1 MSPVAHIKKSAWH
14 FGCLA
19 CHVLNF
25 TLAFSALALGAL
37 ILLNRFQ
44 QEVPLPDKLA
54 HWVIDVSGPD
64 YLDAIWS
71 KAVFDLRGG
80 IYLTDL
86 KIRDTETDQTILTAE
101 ATYMKWSPVNLLIPG
116 LPALQELN
124 ARNIQVYV
132 PVSHSPTGLN
142 EPALAIQHVFL
153 RQSDGDLI
161 LSSLLLESGGIRLH
175 ATGHA
180 PIQALLKPSG
190 KKTERQSL
198 YPALQILKRL
208 PHSLQ
213 ADLSANWS
221 MLPSGDHAFTLSG
234 YLPQFKHDHLQMDR
248 LSGRASGFLS
258 SSGFSLRSLSLNGIL
273 TYTEALPEV
282 PLLQLPEDP
291 VPVPFSLSAGG
302 QPWSYKEF
310 ELPSAVNVFIHPKGS
325 DLQFQHLLLST
336 TLCPS
341 LNNPVR
347 WILRGPSAFV
357 SGLARFPDSPADQFG
372 PAFPNLYSFRSYL
385 PNWSIYKILPA
396 PLPHRLLVGTKADS
410 LRINASVNLTTTTL
424 SGTIATD
431 GLNIGQTDFQ
441 HLASAISLS
450 RTTLLLDD
458 IFIQKAGNEFA
469 RGAVYWQ
476 DFPSSRFSLNAA
488 GNIFPTSLDSI
499 LGDWWS
505 NIFTH
510 IHASQPLA
518 GDVTVW
524 GHWVREKP
532 IYSMTGVEGPG
543 ASYRGVDIPHMEL
556 RVRSRPDCAY
566 VEHLRATFPS
576 GEILGQIGIQ
586 SGIKAA
592 DRYRAYTLDL
602 SSTARWDAVI
612 GATGIKG
619 LGKLSFE
626 GENPH
631 LRARGTLWRDSGKG
645 WESRE
650 EARIELSLIQHDG
663 ICHLLGMDLSGLS
676 LSGDLEGPAL
686 EIESVSGKF
695 AGGVFTG
702 RLGLL
707 NWQEPEDTRYRV
719 DLDLLDASYGQAR
732 RELSDLLGFKED
744 ESGLEAGR
752 LDTNLSLLLHPDPEL
767 TSGRGRVSI
776 REANLGTIQL
786 FGGLSGVLGGMGLKF
801 ASVKMDAFT
810 ADWEVENRV
819 MTVRNGHVASPSL
832 NLTLN
837 GTMDLE
843 TKNLKMVSELTLFR
857 GLFSKVLAPVSETM
871 QLDLSG
877 PFENP
882 NWKIRFNPFRWALN
896 RLSTPTP
903 PPGGS
908 N

>member
-19 CHVLNF
+19 FHVLNF
-25 TLAFSALALGAL
+25 ILAFTALALGSL
-37 ILLNRFQ
+37 IILNRFQ

-54 HWVIDVSGPD
+54 RWVINVSGPD
-64 YLDAIWS
+64 FLEASWS

-86 KIRDTETDQTILTAE
+86 KVRDTETDQIILTAE
-101 ATYMKWSPVNLLIPG
+101 ATYMEWSPINLVIPG
-116 LPALQELN
+116 LPALEELN
-124 ARNIQVYV
+124 ARNIQFYV

-142 EPALAIQHVFL
+142 EPALGVQHVFL
-153 RQSDGDLI
+153 RQSEGQLI
-161 LSSLLLESGGIRLH
+161 LSSLLLESGGLRLH

-180 PIQALLKPSG
+180 PIQALMRPSG
-190 KKTERQSL
+190 RTTERQSL
-198 YPALQILKRL
+198 YPALQVLKRL
-208 PHSLQ
+208 PDSLQ
-213 ADLSANWS
+213 ADISAKWS
-221 MLPSGDHAFTLSG
+221 MLPSGDHAFSLSG
-234 YLPQFKHDHLQMDR
+234 YLPMFTHDHVQMDKI
-248 LSGRASGFLS
+248 SARASGFLS
-258 SSGFSLRSLSLNGIL
+258 SSGFSLRSLTLNGIL
-273 TYTEALPEV
+273 TYTDALPEV
-282 PLLQLPEDP
+282 PLLQFPEDP
-291 VPVPFSLSAGG
+291 VPVPFRLTARG
-302 QPWSYKEF
+302 QPWLYGEF
-310 ELPSAVNVFIHPKGS
+310 ELPSEVNLFIHPKGS
-325 DLQFQHLLLST
+325 DLHFQHLILST

-341 LNNPVR
+341 LNNPVT
-347 WILRGPSAFV
+347 WTLRGPSAFV
-357 SGLARFPDSPADQFG
+357 SGLATFSDSPSGQFK
-372 PAFPNLYSFRSYL
+372 AKFPSLYSFRSYL
-385 PNWSIYKILPA
+385 PNWSIYKLLPA

-410 LRINASVNLTTTTL
+410 LRINASFDLSTTIL
-424 SGTIATD
+424 SGSVSTD

-441 HLASAISLS
+441 HLSSSINLS
-450 RTTLLLDD
+450 KSTLLLDD
-458 IFIQKAGNEFA
+458 IFIQKAGDEFA
-469 RGAVYWQ
+469 QGAYWQ
-476 DFPSSRFSLNAA
+476 DFPSTQFSLNAA

-499 LGDWWS
+499 LGNWWT

-524 GHWVREKP
+524 GHWKREKP
-532 IYSMTGVEGPG
+532 IFSMTGVKGPG
-543 ASYRGVDIPHMEL
+543 ASYRGVKIPHMEL
-556 RVRSRPDCAY
+556 RVRSRPDWAY
-566 VEHLRATFPS
+566 VEHLHASFPD

-586 SGIKAA
+586 SGMTDA

-602 SSTARWDAVI
+602 SSTAKWDAVI

-619 LGKLSFE
+619 LRNLSFK

-631 LRARGTLWRDSGKG
+631 LEAKGTLWRDSGKG

-650 EARIELSLIQHDG
+650 EARIELSLLQHDG
-663 ICHLLGMDLSGLS
+663 ICHLKGMDLSGLA
-676 LSGDLEGPAL
+676 LSGKLEGPEL
-686 EIESVSGKF
+686 EIGSLSGKF
-695 AGGVFTG
+695 AEGVFTG

-707 NWQEPEDTRYRV
+707 NWQVAEETQYRIE
-719 DLDLLDASYGQAR
+719 LNLLDASYGQAKR
-732 RELSDLLGFKED
+732 QLSDLLGFKED
-744 ESGLEAGR
+744 ASPLEAGR
-752 LDTNLSLLLHPDPEL
+752 LDTSLSLLLHPDPQS
-767 TSGRGRVSI
+767 TSGQGRISI
-776 REANLGTIQL
+776 REANLGTIRL
-786 FGGLSGVLGGMGLKF
+786 FGGLSSVLGGMGLKF

-810 ADWEVENRV
+810 ADWKVENRV
-819 MTVRNGHVASPSL
+819 MTVSNGHVASPSL

-843 TKNLKMVSELTLFR
+843 TKNLNMVSELTLFT

-903 PPGGS
+903 SPGGS